1 MSAVTDAIGSIAGSA
16 ASGPIGIIGSLLSK
30 ALDFIPDPAKKL
42 EFQQHIQDQQLQLA
56 MATIDQQNKQAEIA
70 SKNIQNDKLSGP
82 RAGFC
87 WMVVGLLA
95 WNYGLCPMFHRTPV
109 NLPFEIVGA
118 FTALLLG
125 MSGMSMAREVALA
138 PGDSQVN
145 LLGVKVA
152 NKS

>member
-1 MSAVTDAIGSIAGSA
+1 MSQITDAIGAAAAGA
-16 ASGPIGIIGSLLSK
+16 NPITALVSLGKDLI
-30 ALDFIPDPAKKL
+30 DRFIPDPAEKAAAL
-42 EFQQHIQDQQLQLA
+42 AHLQDQQLTMAL
-56 MATIDQQNKQAEIA
+56 ATIDQQNKNAALA
-70 SKNIQNDKLSGP
+70 SANIQNDKLSGP

-95 WNYGLCPMFHRTPV
+95 WNYGLCPMFHKTPV

-138 PGDSQVN
+138 PGESNVN
-145 LLGVKVA
+145 LLGVKVS
-152 NKS
+152 NKN